1 MLYNAGVI
9 SQVWIMTEQEN
20 EKIIKL
26 DPVKKEVFDKVQKA
40 HHLLLEVYATNIDGD
55 VLYDASKMVANI
67 VASPAS
73 PEYNALCNDLL
84 ERSEKLMQYILDK
97 GIS

>member
-1 MLYNAGVI
+1 MP
-9 SQVWIMTEQEN
+9 EQEN
-20 EKIIKL
+20 EKALKL

-40 HHLLLEVYATNIDGD
+40 HHLLLEVYATDIDGN
-55 VLYDASKMVANI
+55 VLYDASKVVANTL
-67 VASPAS
+67 ASPAS

-84 ERSEKLMQYILDK
+84 ERAEKLMQYILDK